1 MAIERQRIE
10 GNLRDALD
18 RQQLLLREANHR
30 VNNSL
35 QIVAAMLHLQSS
47 STENP
52 DLRHELREA
61 GSRIA
66 AVARAHQK
74 LYSTNRIDS
83 LDLGV
88 YLTDVCKDL
97 NASIPD
103 CEINISAEEGIIT
116 ATDRAVAIALLVNEL
131 ISNAIKHAYPGAQCR
146 IWVTLSRSADA
157 TNLITVRDE
166 GIGLPEDF
174 DVKTGRRLG
183 MRLVNA
189 FTQQL
194 RGDLQNRAQKS
205 RHRICSR
212 YTRIARS

>member
-1 MAIERQRIE
+1 
-10 GNLRDALD
+10 
-18 RQQLLLREANHR
+18 
-30 VNNSL
+30 
-35 QIVAAMLHLQSS
+35 
-47 STENP
+47 
-52 DLRHELREA
+52 
-61 GSRIA
+61 
-66 AVARAHQK
+66 
-74 LYSTNRIDS
+74 
-83 LDLGV
+83 
-88 YLTDVCKDL
+88 LTDVCKDL

-194 RGDLQNRAQKS
+194 RGDLQIVRRNPGTEFVLAIPAS
-205 RHRICSR
+205 RDRN
-212 YTRIARS
+212 

>member
-1 MAIERQRIE
+1 MAIERQRME
-10 GNLRDALD
+10 VNLRTALD

-47 STENP
+47 NTENA
-52 DLRHELREA
+52 DVRHELREA

-66 AVARAHQK
+66 AIARAHQR
-74 LYSTNRIDS
+74 LYSSGKIET

-97 NASIPD
+97 KASMSA
-103 CEINISAEEGIIT
+103 CEINVAAEQGIVT
-116 ATDRAVAIALLVNEL
+116 PTDRGITVVLLVNEL
-131 ISNAIKHAYPGAQCR
+131 VTNAIKHTYLGARCS
-146 IWVTLSRSADA
+146 IWVTLSRKAEVMI
-157 TNLITVRDE
+157 LISVRDE
-166 GIGLPEDF
+166 GVGLPPDF
-174 DVKTGRRLG
+174 DTKTGRRLG

-194 RGDLQNRAQKS
+194 NGNLQVIRRTPGTEFVVTIPTSNRA
-205 RHRICSR
+205 
-212 YTRIARS
+212 